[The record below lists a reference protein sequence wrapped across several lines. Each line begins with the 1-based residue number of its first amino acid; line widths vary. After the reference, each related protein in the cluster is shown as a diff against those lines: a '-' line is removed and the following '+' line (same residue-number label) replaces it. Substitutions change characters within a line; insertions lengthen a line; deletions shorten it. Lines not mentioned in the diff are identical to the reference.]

1 MLFGSLIFVFAFL
14 PVALAVYHWL
24 RVSGRRHAAKGWMV
38 VSSIF
43 FYGWWDWRYVA
54 LVTLSILANFWWS
67 RLIERHPGHASK
79 LLGIGVIANLGLLGY
94 YKYANFFVRTVDS
107 LIGID
112 WHIGH
117 IVLPLAISF
126 FTFQQITYLI
136 ESKRDGKAADSLT
149 DYALFVLFF
158 PHLIAGPITHHKE
171 MLPQFAASGAGRLP
185 RSYVLVGTAVF
196 VMGLAKK
203 VVVADGFAMI
213 ANPAFDAV
221 RDGALLRMSDAWLGA
236 LGYTLQLY
244 FDFSGY
250 SDMAIGL
257 GLMFGI
263 LLPVNFASPYK
274 STSIIEFWRR
284 WHISLS
290 RFLRNYL
297 YIALG
302 GNRRGLVRRYF
313 NLFATM
319 ALGGLWHGANWTF
332 LIWGVL
338 HGLYLIVNHIWN
350 GFGGRRFLP
359 QPMHAVASWLLTML
373 AVTVGWVLFRSENF
387 GAAWSMLIGMSGGHG
402 TGSLDALPI
411 AHTLSWIAVT
421 VGFIAVVALPN
432 VLEIVRYPE
441 TTPGLP
447 IEHEGLRPVSWKIH
461 PLPAALAIGCFAAI
475 AFAKLPNPGAFLY
488 FNF

>member
-1 MLFGSLIFVFAFL
+1 MLFGSLVFIFAFL
-14 PVALAVYHWL
+14 PVSLIVYHWL
-24 RVSGRRHAAKGWMV
+24 RLSERQYAAKAWMV
-38 VSSIF
+38 LASLA
-43 FYGWWDWRYVA
+43 FYGWWDWRYVF
-54 LVTLSILANFWWS
+54 LVSGSIVVNFWWS
-67 RLIERHPGHASK
+67 RVMERHGTRASM
-79 LLGIGVIANLGLLGY
+79 LLGVGVIANLLLLGY
-94 YKYANFFVRTVDS
+94 YKYANFFVSTVDA
-107 LIGID
+107 LTGID
-112 WHIGH
+112 WHVGR

-126 FTFQQITYLI
+126 FTFQQIAYLV
-136 ESKRDGKAADSLT
+136 ESRRDGKAADSFV

-171 MLPQFAASGAGRLP
+171 MLPQFAAAGTGRLP
-185 RSYVLVGTAVF
+185 RSYVTVGTAVF

-203 VVVADGFAMI
+203 VVLADGFALL
-213 ANPAFDAV
+213 ADPTFNAV
-221 RDGALLRMSDAWLGA
+221 RDGALLSAGDAWLGA

-274 STSIIEFWRR
+274 STSIIDFWRR

-302 GNRRGLVRRYF
+302 GNRRGPVRRYG
-313 NLFATM
+313 NLLATM

-332 LIWGVL
+332 LIWGAL
-338 HGLYLIVNHIWN
+338 HGFYLIVNHAWRAVMGTGDN
-350 GFGGRRFLP
+350 AARRVGG
-359 QPMHAVASWLLTML
+359 WLVTML
-373 AVTVGWVLFRSENF
+373 AVIVAWVLFRAENF
-387 GAAWSMLIGMSGGHG
+387 HSALSVLSSMVGLNGAGTVQGFLVARTIG
-402 TGSLDALPI
+402 
-411 AHTLSWIAVT
+411 WIAVA
-421 VGFIAVVALPN
+421 VGVVIVVILPN

-441 TTPGLP
+441 STPGLP
-447 IEHEGLRPVSWKIH
+447 IEHDGLRPVARQPS
-461 PLPAALAIGCFAAI
+461 PLVAAAALGCIAAF
-475 AFAKLPNPGAFLY
+475 AFAKLPDPGVFLY

>member
-1 MLFGSLIFVFAFL
+1 MLFGSLIFVFVFL
-14 PVALAVYHWL
+14 PVSLVGYHWL
-24 RVSGRRHAAKGWMV
+24 RLSGWRHAAKGWMV
-38 VSSIF
+38 CTSVF
-43 FYGWWDWRYVA
+43 FYGWWDWRYIG
-54 LVTLSILANFWWS
+54 LISISILANFWWS
-67 RLIERHPGHASK
+67 RLIERQEKYRSS
-79 LLGIGVIANLGLLGY
+79 LLAAGVFANLALLAY
-94 YKYANFFVRTVDS
+94 YKYANFFVKTIDG

-112 WHIGH
+112 LHVAH
-117 IVLPLAISF
+117 VVLPLAISF

-171 MLPQFAASGAGRLP
+171 MLPQFSAAGAGRLP
-185 RSYVLVGTAVF
+185 RTYILVGSAVF
-196 VMGLAKK
+196 IMGLAKK
-203 VVVADGFAMI
+203 VVIADSFAML
-213 ANPAFDAV
+213 ANPIFDVV
-221 RDGALLRMSDAWLGA
+221 RDGARLSAADAWLGA
-236 LGYTLQLY
+236 LTYTLQIY

-297 YIALG
+297 YISLG
-302 GNRRGLVRRYF
+302 GNRRGTVRRYL
-313 NLFATM
+313 NLLATM

-338 HGLYLIVNHIWN
+338 HGCYLIANHAWN
-350 GFGGRRFLP
+350 GFGASRFVP
-359 QPMHAVASWLLTML
+359 QLVRPAAGWLITML
-373 AVTVGWVLFRSENF
+373 AVTVGWVLFRAENF
-387 GAAWSMLIGMSGGHG
+387 GSATSILVSMGGGYGSGTVADFLVARTAGWLG
-402 TGSLDALPI
+402 VFAGFMIAL
-411 AHTLSWIAVT
+411 TLPS
-421 VGFIAVVALPN
+421 
-432 VLEIVRYPE
+432 VLEIVRYPQS
-441 TTPGLP
+441 TPGLP
-447 IEHEGLRPVSWKIH
+447 IEHEGLSPVSWKIH
-461 PLPAALAIGCFAAI
+461 PLAAAVAVGCIAAF
-475 AFAKLPNPGAFLY
+475 AFAKLPDPGTFLY